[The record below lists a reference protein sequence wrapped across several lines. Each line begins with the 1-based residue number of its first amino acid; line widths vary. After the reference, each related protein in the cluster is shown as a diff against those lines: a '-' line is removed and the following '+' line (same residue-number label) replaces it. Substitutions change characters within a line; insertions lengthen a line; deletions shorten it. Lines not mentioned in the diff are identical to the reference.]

1 MKHFMCVHHW
11 NNEETK
17 LKIKAVLDEQPM
29 TDRQFLGFYDSEKAK
44 ALQHWGGEG
53 DFFYCHWVA
62 ESENELQEA
71 FEALGVNND
80 CYTMVMEAKRF
91 ATSFDIKDVILPS
104 FS

>member
-1 MKHFMCVHHW
+1 MCVHHW

-17 LKIKAVLDEQPM
+17 SRVKEMLGEHPH
-29 TDRQFLGFYDSEKAK
+29 TDRQFLGFYDGEKAK

-62 ESENELQEA
+62 ESEDDLQDA
-71 FEALGVNND
+71 FEGCGVNND

-91 ATSFDIKDVILPS
+91 ASSFDIKDEILPP

>member
-1 MKHFMCVHHW
+1 MCVHHW

-17 LKIKAVLDEQPM
+17 SRVKEMLGEHPH
-29 TDRQFLGFYDSEKAK
+29 TDRQFLGFYDGEKAM

-62 ESENELQEA
+62 ESEDDLQDA
-71 FEALGVNND
+71 FEAFGVNND
-80 CYTMVMEAKRF
+80 CFTMVMEAKRF
-91 ATSFDIKDVILPS
+91 ASSFDIKDEILPP